1 MKKVRNAIT
10 KGEGL
15 VAELRRQQ
23 KAIESEGRK
32 DDWTATQR
40 KAAAE
45 AAAQHLKEIKA
56 EALGAAIDETSALE
70 KIYNSHLKPGGI
82 TSGEKTF
89 TLQDAQGA
97 FQGASL
103 EKAINIYR
111 HRVGGLDADEKR
123 SRWIWDRQLRQ
134 HVHGDPAYAHAAEKV
149 IDEFRSVQE
158 KSAHRKLQVA
168 KRIRERLPTLTAQ
181 LDMKLSDAINGEPE
195 PTGKAKLDLAA
206 LFDQIIKESE
216 SKE

>member
-1 MKKVRNAIT
+1 MRKVRNAIT

-32 DDWTATQR
+32 DSWTGEQK

-56 EALGAAIDETSALE
+56 EALGAAIDETSQLE

-89 TLQDAQGA
+89 TLADAQGA

-103 EKAINIYR
+103 EKAISIYR
-111 HRVGGLDADEKR
+111 HRVGGLDPTEKKT
-123 SRWIWDRQLRQ
+123 RWVWDRQLRQ
-134 HVHGDPAYAHAAEKV
+134 HVHGDPAYEFAAEQA
-149 IDEFRSVQE
+149 IDEFRGIEE
-158 KSAHRKLQVA
+158 KRAHRELQKA
-168 KRIRERLPTLTAQ
+168 KRIREHLPTITGQ
-181 LDMKLSDAINGEPE
+181 LEMKLNDAIAGEPE

-216 SKE
+216 SEE